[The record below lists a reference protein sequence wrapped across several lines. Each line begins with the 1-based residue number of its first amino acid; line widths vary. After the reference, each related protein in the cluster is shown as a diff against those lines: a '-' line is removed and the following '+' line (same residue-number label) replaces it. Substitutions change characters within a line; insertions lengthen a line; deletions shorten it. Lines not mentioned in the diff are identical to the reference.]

1 MSKYLTAAVMVIFTL
16 ADSAAPALAAPDADL
31 SKELLSVIASQA
43 FTCGKISKIDT
54 QADRDYLVECQNGN
68 SYQVNA
74 DAQGMLVA
82 HPLGHKF
89 QSGS

>member
-1 MSKYLTAAVMVIFTL
+1 VSKHLTVAVTVIFTL
-16 ADSAAPALAAPDADL
+16 GVGSLPARAAPDADL
-31 SKELLSVIASQA
+31 SKELLSVIAAQT
-43 FTCGKISKIDT
+43 FTCGKIVKIDT

-74 DAQGMLVA
+74 DAQGKLVA

-89 QSGS
+89 H

>member
-1 MSKYLTAAVMVIFTL
+1 VRIYLTAAVTVMFKLGV
-16 ADSAAPALAAPDADL
+16 SAEPALAAPDADL

-43 FTCGKISKIDT
+43 FTCGKIVKIDT

-68 SYQVNA
+68 SYEVNA
-74 DAQGMLVA
+74 DTQGELVA

-89 QSGS
+89 H